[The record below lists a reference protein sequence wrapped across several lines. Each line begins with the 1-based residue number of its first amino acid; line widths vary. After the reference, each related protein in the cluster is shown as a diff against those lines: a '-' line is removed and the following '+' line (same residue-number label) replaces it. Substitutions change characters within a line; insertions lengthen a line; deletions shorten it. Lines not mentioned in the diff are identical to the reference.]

1 MQHLKYREQIIREL
15 ILHDNKLFYK
25 EVTDKY
31 KFENKDSG
39 FQTQLKNQLMA
50 KEHKKSYQT
59 NQSSFRQHPFS
70 R

>member
-31 KFENKDSG
+31 SG